1 MRISVNVSQ
10 EIIQKDFDIFR
21 LLAILTIAGLIVSDL
36 GLIGID
42 NIHSH
47 YLMVIDKLNQD
58 WKPTNLENLIIIV
71 LLCLN
76 LLRKGNK

>member
-1 MRISVNVSQ
+1 VKISVNVSQ

-21 LLAILTIAGLIVSDL
+21 LLTILTIAGLIVSAL

-47 YLMVIDKLNQD
+47 YLIIIDKLNQD
-58 WKPTNLENLIIIV
+58 WKPTNLDHLIIIV

-76 LLRKGNK
+76 LLRKGKK